1 VIEAE
6 RSSTG
11 RRYPLGVAVQQNAAG
26 RLTDWDNCFTFRDI
40 GYAEL
45 ADLIR
50 SACLTHYA
58 EVARSVGLEPLA
70 MLRKARLPPAS
81 LDQQDLRIPVSGVR
95 RLMEMSATES
105 GVAEF
110 GLRMAE
116 LGGLP
121 NLGLVALV
129 VREQATL
136 GAALEALSRYIHIH
150 NEAMRLS
157 IQHQGDVVILL
168 PALRGERRRPP
179 RQSTE
184 WALGLVYRIISSLFG
199 SDWRPLE
206 VHFAHSAPANRG
218 YYWHFFGCDVI
229 FDSDVDAILCAAS
242 DMERAIPTAD
252 PMMARYVQSSM
263 EAVDQRSENW
273 DDKVSELVRTLLPD
287 GHCTIER
294 VAEHFGVDRRTIHR
308 HLQERGTSF
317 SQILDTQRA
326 NLIERL
332 IEDSNRPLAG
342 IAELLGFSAQSA
354 MARWFRARFGC
365 SITQWRRGIRPKELA
380 AGSPRGTVSQRRPA
394 SKPKRRIIGSRRPKK
409 RAR

>member
-1 VIEAE
+1 
-6 RSSTG
+6 
-11 RRYPLGVAVQQNAAG
+11 
-26 RLTDWDNCFTFRDI
+26 LTDRDNCFTFRDI

-50 SACLTHYA
+50 SACLTQYA

-70 MLRKARLPPAS
+70 MLRKARLPVAS
-81 LDQQDLRIPVSGVR
+81 LGQQDLRIPVSGVR
-95 RLMEMSATES
+95 RLMEISAAES
-105 GVAEF
+105 GIAEF

-116 LGGLP
+116 SGGLP
-121 NLGLVALV
+121 NLGPVALV

-157 IQHQGDVVILL
+157 IKRRDDMVILL
-168 PALRGERRRPP
+168 PALRGEGRRPP

-184 WALGLVYRIISSLFG
+184 WALGLVFRIIGSLFG
-199 SDWRPLE
+199 GDWRPLE
-206 VHFAHSAPANRG
+206 IHFAHSAPANRS
-218 YYWHFFGCDVI
+218 YYRHFFGCDVI
-229 FDSDVDAILCAAS
+229 FDSDFDAILCAAS
-242 DMERAIPTAD
+242 NMDRPIPTAN
-252 PMMARYVQSSM
+252 PLMARYAQSRV
-263 EAVDQRSENW
+263 EAVDQRPEHW
-273 DDKVSELVRTLLPD
+273 DDQISELVRGLLPQ

-294 VAEHFGVDRRTIHR
+294 VAEHFGCDRRTIHR
-308 HLQERGTSF
+308 HLRERGTSY

-342 IAELLGFSAQSA
+342 IAQLLGFSAQSA

-365 SITQWRRGIRPKELA
+365 SITQWRRGSRPKQLA
-380 AGSPRGTVSQRRPA
+380 AGSARGAASRRRPA
-394 SKPKRRIIGSRRPKK
+394 GKPKRPITGSRRIEKQK
-409 RAR
+409 R

>member
-1 VIEAE
+1 M
-6 RSSTG
+6 
-11 RRYPLGVAVQQNAAG
+11 
-26 RLTDWDNCFTFRDI
+26 
-40 GYAEL
+40 

-50 SACLTHYA
+50 SACLTQYA
-58 EVARSVGLEPLA
+58 EVARSVRLEPLA
-70 MLRKARLPPAS
+70 MLRKARLPLAS

-95 RLMEMSATES
+95 RLMEISATES
-105 GVAEF
+105 GIAEF

-116 LGGLP
+116 RGGLP
-121 NLGLVALV
+121 NLGPVALV

-136 GAALEALSRYIHIH
+136 GAALELLSRYIHIH

-157 IQHQGDVVILL
+157 IKRGDDVVILF

-184 WALGLVYRIISSLFG
+184 WALGLIFRIIGSLFG

-206 VHFAHSAPANRG
+206 IRFAHSAPANRG
-218 YYWHFFGCDVI
+218 YYRHFFGCDVN
-229 FDSDVDAILCAAS
+229 FNSDFDAILCAAS
-242 DMERAIPTAD
+242 NMDRPIPTAN
-252 PMMARYVQSSM
+252 PLMARYAQSSV
-263 EAVDQRSENW
+263 EAVDQRPEHW
-273 DDKVSELVRTLLPD
+273 DDKVSELVRALLPQ

-294 VAEHFGVDRRTIHR
+294 VAEHFDCDRRTVHR
-308 HLQERGTSF
+308 HLLERGTSY
-317 SQILDTQRA
+317 SRILDTQRA

-365 SITQWRRGIRPKELA
+365 SITQWRRGGRPKELP
-380 AGSPRGTVSQRRPA
+380 AGSRRGAASQHWPA
-394 SKPKRRIIGSRRPKK
+394 RKPKRPVAGSRRMKK
-409 RAR
+409 QTR

>member
-1 VIEAE
+1 
-6 RSSTG
+6 
-11 RRYPLGVAVQQNAAG
+11 
-26 RLTDWDNCFTFRDI
+26 
-40 GYAEL
+40 L

-58 EVARSVGLEPLA
+58 EVARSVGLEPRA
-70 MLRKARLPPAS
+70 MLRNARLPPAS

-95 RLMEMSATES
+95 RLMEISAAES

-110 GLRMAE
+110 GLRMAAQ
-116 LGGLP
+116 GGLA
-121 NLGLVALV
+121 NLGPVALV
-129 VREQATL
+129 VREQATV
-136 GAALEALSRYIHIH
+136 GAGLEALARYIHIH
-150 NEAMRLS
+150 NESMRLT
-157 IQHQGDVVILL
+157 IEHQDDMVILY
-168 PALRGERRRPP
+168 PALRGRRPP

-184 WALGLVYRIISSLFG
+184 WALGLVYCIVRSLFG
-199 SDWRPLE
+199 RDWRALE
-206 VHFAHSAPANRG
+206 VHFAHAAPANRSFYRQG
-218 YYWHFFGCDVI
+218 FGCDVI
-229 FDSDVDAILCAAS
+229 FDSDVDAILCAAG
-242 DMERAIPTAD
+242 DMEHLIPNAN
-252 PMMARYVQSSM
+252 PMIARYV
-263 EAVDQRSENW
+263 EANVEAIDQRLEHW

-308 HLQERGTSF
+308 HLLERGTTF
-317 SQILDTQRA
+317 TEILDTQRA

-365 SITQWRRGIRPKELA
+365 SITQWRHGKRPKELA
-380 AGSPRGTVSQRRPA
+380 AGSPRGTASQRRPA
-394 SKPKRRIIGSRRPKK
+394 GKPKRRMIGSRRPKK

>member
-1 VIEAE
+1 VNEAG
-6 RSSTG
+6 RSNSG
-11 RRYPLGVAVQQNAAG
+11 RRYWLDVAIQQNAVS
-26 RLTDWDNCFTFRDI
+26 RLTDRDNCFTFRDT

-81 LDQQDLRIPVSGVR
+81 LDQQNLRIPVSGVR

-105 GVAEF
+105 GIAEF

-116 LGGLP
+116 RGGLP
-121 NLGLVALV
+121 NLGPVALV
-129 VREQATL
+129 VREQATI
-136 GAALEALSRYIHIH
+136 GAALEALSRYIHLH
-150 NEAMRLS
+150 NEAMRLT
-157 IQHQGDVVILL
+157 IERQDDVVILL

-184 WALGLVYRIISSLFG
+184 WALGLVFRIIGSLFG
-199 SDWRPLE
+199 SDWRPIQI
-206 VHFAHSAPANRG
+206 HFAHSAPANRS
-218 YYWHFFGCDVI
+218 YYRHFFRCDVI
-229 FDSDVDAILCAAS
+229 FDSDFDAILCAAA
-242 DMERAIPTAD
+242 DMEHPIPTAD
-252 PMMARYVQSSM
+252 PMMARYVQSSV
-263 EAVDQRSENW
+263 EAADQRLENW
-273 DDKVSELVRTLLPD
+273 DDKISELVRTLLPD
-287 GHCTIER
+287 GNCTIER
-294 VAEHFGVDRRTIHR
+294 VAEHFGVDRRTVHR
-308 HLQERGTSF
+308 HLRERGTTF
-317 SQILDTQRA
+317 TEILDTQRA

-365 SITQWRRGIRPKELA
+365 SITQWRNGTRPKELA
-380 AGSPRGTVSQRRPA
+380 AGSPRGTASQRRPA
-394 SKPKRRIIGSRRPKK
+394 SKSKRRIAGSRRPKK

>member
-1 VIEAE
+1 
-6 RSSTG
+6 
-11 RRYPLGVAVQQNAAG
+11 L
-26 RLTDWDNCFTFRDI
+26 

-70 MLRKARLPPAS
+70 MLRRARLPLAS
-81 LDQQDLRIPVSGVR
+81 LDQQNMRIPVSGVR
-95 RLMEMSATES
+95 RLLEMSAAES
-105 GVAEF
+105 GVTEF

-116 LGGLP
+116 HSGLP

-150 NEAMRLS
+150 DEAMRVR
-157 IQHQGDVVILL
+157 IEREDDVVILR
-168 PALRGERRRPP
+168 PSLRGERKRAP
-179 RQSTE
+179 RQATE
-184 WALGLVYRIISSLFG
+184 WALGLVYRITGSLFG
-199 SDWRPLE
+199 RDWRPLE
-206 VHFAHSAPANRG
+206 VHFAYAAPANRS
-218 YYWHFFGCDVI
+218 YYRHFFGCDVI
-229 FDSDVDAILCAAS
+229 FDSDFDAILCAAA
-242 DMERAIPTAD
+242 DMERPIPTAH
-252 PMMARYVQSSM
+252 PMMARYLQSRV
-263 EAVDQRSENW
+263 EAVDQRPEHW
-273 DDKVSELVRTLLPD
+273 DDKIGELVRALLPD

-308 HLQERGTSF
+308 HLLERGTSF
-317 SQILDTQRA
+317 SRILDTQRA

-365 SITQWRRGIRPKELA
+365 SITQWRHGFRPKELA
-380 AGSPRGTVSQRRPA
+380 AESPRGTASQHRPA
-394 SKPKRRIIGSRRPKK
+394 SKPKRRMVGSRRPKK